1 VTGLSPVGDVSCPT
15 HYEIGVAAMV
25 TPILSLGFAGQN
37 PMLVKTADKKQHHS
51 ANESH
56 PLFYLFGI

>member
-1 VTGLSPVGDVSCPT
+1 LRLQSPGQKE
-15 HYEIGVAAMV
+15 YEIGVAAMV

-51 ANESH
+51 DN
-56 PLFYLFGI
+56 